1 VPRGTPQWGK
11 AWKAAT
17 AKWYQTAMNI
27 GASGSV
33 MANRYNY
40 FDLDPT
46 YRNAFGQPLMRMTF
60 DYKENEQK
68 MGDHAAKVVNDLAR
82 SMNPTHLNQASA
94 RASWTVVPY
103 QSTHNTG
110 GTIMGTN
117 PRDSVVNRYLQSW
130 DCHNLFTVGANVF
143 PHNASYNPTGP
154 VGALSY
160 WLVDA
165 IKNRYLKNPGPL
177 VQA

>member
-1 VPRGTPQWGK
+1 MPRGTPQWGT

-60 DYKENEQK
+60 DYKENEHK
-68 MGDHAAKVVNDLAR
+68 MGEHAAQGHQR
-82 SMNPTHLNQASA
+82 H
-94 RASWTVVPY
+94 RAS
-103 QSTHNTG
+103 
-110 GTIMGTN
+110 
-117 PRDSVVNRYLQSW
+117 R
-130 DCHNLFTVGANVF
+130 
-143 PHNASYNPTGP
+143 
-154 VGALSY
+154 
-160 WLVDA
+160 
-165 IKNRYLKNPGPL
+165 
-177 VQA
+177 